1 MIFAHLNKD
10 PNQAKV
16 RELAVIDKDILNKGQ
31 PQSRLRSPGIRTLPI
46 SSSTVP
52 EVDAGDGDVVA
63 VGDVQQHLEVRHHRS
78 LVLHALRRD
87 VADPSMVLVDVGA
100 HHLPRLVQERPV
112 VEHDEP
118 PVSRLHPLAH
128 RVVLQRFLE
137 LQLLPKRARDF
148 IETFSSPSVYCCDVC
163 HTSVLGHPRVVDKH
177 LGLLQVVP
185 LLLHLVGQDE
195 AKLVRVRAVLG
206 EVGRVPCA
214 GGGLLQ
220 QAGDLVPR
228 AVPHKAVGSPLCVRT
243 SSWDETPAVQPD
255 LGTGT
260 FSRRSR
266 CQSRRLPHLQ
276 RWSSSPILPLPNQI

>member
-1 MIFAHLNKD
+1 MISAHLNKD

-16 RELAVIDKDILNKGQ
+16 RELTVIDKDILNKGQ
-31 PQSRLRSPGIRTLPI
+31 PQSRLRSPSIRTLPV

-112 VEHDEP
+112 VEHNEP

-137 LQLLPKRARDF
+137 PQLLPKRERFYRDVQL
-148 IETFSSPSVYCCDVC
+148 TF
-163 HTSVLGHPRVVDKH
+163 R
-177 LGLLQVVP
+177 
-185 LLLHLVGQDE
+185 LLL
-195 AKLVRVRAVLG
+195 
-206 EVGRVPCA
+206 
-214 GGGLLQ
+214 
-220 QAGDLVPR
+220 
-228 AVPHKAVGSPLCVRT
+228 
-243 SSWDETPAVQPD
+243 
-255 LGTGT
+255 
-260 FSRRSR
+260 
-266 CQSRRLPHLQ
+266 
-276 RWSSSPILPLPNQI
+276 